1 MKLSI
6 ALYFA
11 GTKAASADVDTFY
24 FAVYD
29 SAYSLDVR
37 FPGSFCFQMGMA
49 DVHAGHHSFAANFA
63 IVCHWLHLPAP
74 SQYNI

>member
-29 SAYSLDVR
+29 SAYSLDCLLYTSKGDVTAAS
-37 FPGSFCFQMGMA
+37 PGNS
-49 DVHAGHHSFAANFA
+49 
-63 IVCHWLHLPAP
+63 
-74 SQYNI
+74 